1 MRKFY
6 SAFRLIFL
14 CIIIINSGKI
24 FGQGFNSIT
33 TPDGSNLVAVGNS
46 GKLYRSASAG
56 VSWVSY
62 TNGALNMNCVTS
74 LDNDVWIAS
83 DNGTV
88 YRTLKTVSTINSY
101 TVGSSVNLYSVHFIN
116 ANTGFVCGDAGNVY
130 KTVNGGVNW
139 ATSNTGISSVKLNS
153 INFKDANNG
162 TVVGN
167 NGSVYVTSDGGASW
181 IAQTSGTSYNLL
193 KVKYFNDSLVAA
205 GEYGTLI
212 NNTSGLWTGIPSRIN
227 TDIKGIT
234 GMNMNDVHICG
245 GGGFIRNNRS
255 GSSAFLKFEV
265 NPMMANLT
273 DVFYYD
279 NNKGWAVSSL
289 NSVIIYTTNGG
300 TNWTMP
306 AGSTVSMN
314 WVSKAGATGTSLGDN
329 LCVHPNDR
337 NTIFTAFTNQI
348 YVSRNRGESWTA
360 VGTTMPSS
368 STPHSFF
375 VSPVDTNIWL
385 CTVEAATDKIMRTT
399 NYGATWNA
407 VLTMNFSNY
416 GEPLQID
423 QNNPSV
429 FYFGPDNG
437 GFYKSTDNGATFS
450 EISGN
455 YPFRSP
461 CDIMV
466 TYDNSN
472 MIFLADGITSSGV
485 ADLFKSVNGGV
496 NWTKVFSNPSSSE
509 IPTMSNTVFDNT
521 IAYATNWPGS
531 DIYKTTNSG
540 DNWFLNNTNSFSGW
554 GSDIC
559 KEDPNVIMSGSWSGG
574 STSLSTNGGVNW
586 ISTSGLSG
594 SGGVMEIIERGYI
607 VAQAGSNVYKLNI
620 TYTDSPVL
628 ASIDV
633 QSVSL
638 GNTGIQYFPGSTIIP
653 SGTVKNNNA
662 AESATFTVTR
672 KISPGNYVST
682 KSVSALGPALSA
694 NVNFDQWTFISGT
707 AYTIKDS
714 VYIAGDA
721 VTSNDVLSGSITPYT
736 GQAVNNLDENFS
748 GVYPPLNWS
757 FIFSGTNYWKYNAV
771 SSYGTGTG
779 SDQYDFWN
787 SPATTIQ
794 SMLTPTFTAAVSGD
808 SLVYDYA
815 YAPFTSGTDSLIL
828 ETSTDGGTSYTTFI
842 KLQGRASDVIGATNS
857 LKTAATSSSIF
868 TPTSSQWLT
877 RKWGL
882 PAGTNKIKFRARS
895 ASGNNLY
902 LDNIKI
908 KSSNL
913 FTQFNIKLVP
923 EGLYNGSNKVRKDT
937 VKIYLRNISSP
948 FAVVDSSTT
957 FIDDAN
963 LVSACVFKFAAS
975 GTYYLQ
981 VIHRNSLEVWSKT
994 GGESMTK
1001 GITGNYDFT
1010 SLQSQTYGNNSVLV
1024 GLKYCIPSGDVNQD
1038 GIIDASD
1045 VSEVDNN
1052 ASISLSGYVQSDLNG
1067 DDFVDAA
1074 DLSIVDNNSYLSLSL
1089 IRP

>member
-6 SAFRLIFL
+6 FVFRLIFL
-14 CIIIINSGKI
+14 CIITINSGKI

-33 TPDGSNLVAVGNS
+33 SPDGTNLVAVGNS

-56 VSWVSY
+56 VSWISY

-74 LDNDVWIAS
+74 LGNDIWIAS

-88 YRTLKTVSTINSY
+88 YKTLKTVSSVSSY
-101 TVGSSVNLYSVHFIN
+101 SVGAAVNLYSVCFIN
-116 ANTGFVCGDAGNVY
+116 ANTGYVCGDAGNVF

-139 ATSNTGISSVKLNS
+139 TLSNSGISSVKLNS
-153 INFKDANNG
+153 INFRDVNNG
-162 TVVGN
+162 TAVGN
-167 NGSVYVTSDGGASW
+167 NGAAYVTADGGVNWNSQA
-181 IAQTSGTSYNLL
+181 SGTSYNLL
-193 KVKYFNDSLVAA
+193 KVKYFNDSLVAV

-212 NNTSGLWTGIPSRIN
+212 TNTSGAWTGISTRIN
-227 TDIKGIT
+227 TDIRGVT

-255 GSSAFLKFEV
+255 GSTAYLRFEI

-273 DVFYYD
+273 DIFYAD

-289 NSVIIYTTNGG
+289 NSVVIYTTNGG
-300 TNWTMP
+300 TSWSMP
-306 AGSTVSMN
+306 AGSTVSLN
-314 WVSKAGATGTSLGDN
+314 WVSKPGATGGSLGDN

-337 NTIFTAFTNQI
+337 NTVFTAFTNQI
-348 YVSRNRGESWTA
+348 YVSRNRGETWSA

-385 CTVEAATDKIMRTT
+385 CAVEAATDKIMRTT
-399 NYGATWNA
+399 NYGATWTA
-407 VLTMNFSNY
+407 VLTMNFSSY
-416 GEPLQID
+416 GEPLQLD
-423 QNNPSV
+423 PNNPNI

-437 GFYKSTDNGATFS
+437 GFYRSTDNGATFT

-461 CDIMV
+461 CDLMV

-472 MIFLADGITSSGV
+472 MLFLADGITGSGV
-485 ADLFKSVNGGV
+485 ADIFKSVNGGV
-496 NWTKVFSNPSSSE
+496 NWTKVFTNPSSSE

-521 IAYATNWPGS
+521 VAFATNWPGS

-574 STSLSTNGGVNW
+574 SSSLSTNGGVTW

-594 SGGVMEIIERGYI
+594 SGGVMRLIERGYI

-620 TYTDSPVL
+620 AYTDSPVL
-628 ASIDV
+628 ANIDAQV
-633 QSVSL
+633 TSL
-638 GNTGIQYFPGSTIIP
+638 GNTGFQLYSTSTIIP
-653 SGTVKNNNA
+653 FGTVKNNNA
-662 AESATFTVTR
+662 AEPATFTVTR
-672 KISPGNYVST
+672 KISPGGYTST
-682 KSVSALGPALSA
+682 KSVSALGPGLST
-694 NVNFDQWTFISGT
+694 NVNFDQWTFIAGT
-707 AYTIKDS
+707 TYTVKDS
-714 VYIAGDA
+714 VYLSGDA
-721 VTSNDVLSGSITPYT
+721 VPSNDVLSGSITPYV
-736 GQAVNNLDENFS
+736 GQPAYNLDENFS
-748 GVYPPLNWS
+748 GTFPPLNWS
-757 FIFSGTNYWKYNAV
+757 FQFTGTNYWVYSTV
-771 SSYGTGTG
+771 SGYGTGTG
-779 SDQYDFWN
+779 SDKYDFWT
-787 SPATTIQ
+787 SPNGTSQ
-794 SMLTPTFTAAVSGD
+794 SMFTPTFTAAVTGD
-808 SLVYDYA
+808 SLQYDYA

-828 ETSTDGGTSYTTFI
+828 ETSTNGGTTYTTFV

-857 LKTAATSSSIF
+857 LKTAATTSSIF
-868 TPTSSQWLT
+868 TPTSAQWLT
-877 RKWGL
+877 RKWAL
-882 PAGTNKIKFRARS
+882 PAGTNKVKLRARS
-895 ASGNNLY
+895 ANGNNLY

-908 KSSNL
+908 ISASL
-913 FTQFNIKLVP
+913 YTQFNVKLVP
-923 EGLYNGSNKVRKDT
+923 EGLFTGVSKVRKDT
-937 VKIYLRNISSP
+937 VRVYLRNITSP
-948 FAVVDSSTT
+948 FATVDSAKT
-957 FIDDAN
+957 FVNEADLN
-963 LVSACVFKFAAS
+963 SACVFKNAPT

-994 GGESMTK
+994 GGESITK
-1001 GITGNYDFT
+1001 GTTANYDFT
-1010 SLQSQTYGNNSVLV
+1010 SAQSQTYGNNSVLV
-1024 GLKYCIPSGDVNQD
+1024 GTKYCIPSGDVNQD

-1045 VSEVDNN
+1045 VSEVDND
-1052 ASISLSGYVQSDLNG
+1052 ASLSLSGYVQSDLNG

-1074 DLSIVDNNSYLSLSL
+1074 DLSIVDNNSYLSLSV